1 LRVIVQIYG
10 VTSPDDGAMVAE
22 LGADQI
28 GVVVG
33 ERGTVW
39 DAVDFDAAN
48 GIFSAIK
55 TGATKVALTLS
66 GQTSEIET
74 VIRAVH
80 FDVLHLA
87 AGVDGIQVDQVA
99 ELKRRHPALRVIR
112 TTPVIGPEATVAATA
127 FEAVADYLLLDSRDP
142 DTMSVGATGRR
153 HDWATSARIVAT
165 VRTPVI
171 LAGGLS
177 PDNVREA
184 IRTVRPWGVDS
195 NTLTSRVDD
204 RTRKDAERVRRFIE
218 AARGTV

>member
-1 LRVIVQIYG
+1 
-10 VTSPDDGAMVAE
+10 MVAQ

-33 ERGTVW
+33 ERDTVW
-39 DAVDFDAAN
+39 DAMDFEAATA
-48 GIFSAIK
+48 IFSAIK

-66 GQTSEIET
+66 SQISEIET
-74 VIRAVH
+74 IIRAVH
-80 FDVLHLA
+80 FDVPHLA
-87 AGVDGIQVDQVA
+87 AGADGVQADQVA
-99 ELKRRHPALRVIR
+99 ELKRRHPGLRVIR
-112 TTPVIGPEATVAATA
+112 TIPVIGPEAAFAATA
-127 FEAVADYLLLDSRDP
+127 FAGVADYLFLDSRDP

-153 HDWATSARIVAT
+153 HDWATSARIVTT

-195 NTLTSRVDD
+195 NALTSRVDD
-204 RTRKDAERVRRFIE
+204 RTRKDPERVRRFIE

>member
-1 LRVIVQIYG
+1 VIVQIYG
-10 VTSPDDGAMVAE
+10 VMNPDDGAMVAE
-22 LGADQI
+22 LGADQV

-33 ERGTVW
+33 NRGIVW
-39 DAVDFDAAN
+39 DAVDFEAAN
-48 GIFSAIK
+48 RIFSAIK

-66 GQTSEIET
+66 SQISEIEA

-80 FDVLHLA
+80 LDVLHLA
-87 AGVDGIQVDQVA
+87 AGTDGIGADQVV
-99 ELKRRHPALRVIR
+99 ELKRRHSGLRVIR
-112 TTPVIGPEATVAATA
+112 TIPVIGPEAALAASA
-127 FEAVADYLLLDSRDP
+127 FAGVADYLLLDSRDP
-142 DTMSVGATGRR
+142 ETMSVGATGRR
-153 HDWATSARIVAT
+153 HDWAISAGIVAT

-204 RTRKDAERVRRFIE
+204 RTRKDPKLVRRFIE
-218 AARGTV
+218 AARGTA

>member
-1 LRVIVQIYG
+1 MR
-10 VTSPDDGAMVAE
+10 PDDGAMVAE

-39 DAVDFDAAN
+39 DEVDFEAAN
-48 GIFSAIK
+48 AIFGAIK
-55 TGATKVALTLS
+55 TGTTKVALTLS
-66 GQTSEIET
+66 SQTSEIET

-80 FDVLHLA
+80 FDVLHVA
-87 AGVDGIQVDQVA
+87 AGVDGVQADQVA
-99 ELKRRHPALRVIR
+99 DLKRRHPGLRVIR
-112 TTPVIGPEATVAATA
+112 TIPVTGPEAALAAKA
-127 FEAVADYLLLDSRDP
+127 FEDVADYLVLDSRDP

-153 HDWATSARIVAT
+153 HDWAISAKIVVT

-195 NTLTSRVDD
+195 NTLTSRADD
-204 RTRKDAERVRRFIE
+204 PTRKDPERVRRFIE

>member
-1 LRVIVQIYG
+1 MIVQIYG
-10 VTSPDDGAMVAE
+10 VMSPSDGAIVAE
-22 LGADQI
+22 QGADQI

-33 ERGTVW
+33 ERDTVW

-48 GIFSAIK
+48 AIFGGIK
-55 TGATKVALTLS
+55 TGVTKVALTLS
-66 GQTSEIET
+66 SQISEIET
-74 VIRAVH
+74 VIHAVH

-87 AGVDGIQVDQVA
+87 AGVDGVQAEQVA
-99 ELKRRHPALRVIR
+99 DLKRRHPGLRVMR
-112 TTPVIGPEATVAATA
+112 TIPVIGPEAVFAATEFA
-127 FEAVADYLLLDSRDP
+127 GVGDYLLLDSHDP

-177 PDNVREA
+177 PDNVGEA

-204 RTRKDAERVRRFIE
+204 RTRKDPERVRRFIE
-218 AARGTV
+218 AARGAI